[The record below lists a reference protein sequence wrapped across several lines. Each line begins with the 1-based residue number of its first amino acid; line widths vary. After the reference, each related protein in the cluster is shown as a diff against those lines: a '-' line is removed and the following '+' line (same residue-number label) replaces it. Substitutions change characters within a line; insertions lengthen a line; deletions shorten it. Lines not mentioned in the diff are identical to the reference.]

1 MTDECSQSSLMA
13 PCPQLLGPVEPKA
26 VRGLGNI
33 CPACSFT
40 NEETEAFLGLRGQT
54 GLNLS
59 SCLPAHLGFG
69 SKAADVGISS
79 MGF

>member
-1 MTDECSQSSLMA
+1 MA
-13 PCPQLLGPVEPKA
+13 PRPQLLGPVEPKA

-40 NEETEAFLGLRGQT
+40 NEETEALLGLGGQT

-59 SCLPAHLGFG
+59 SCVPARLPLLMAGFG
-69 SKAADVGISS
+69 SKAVNVGISS